1 MTLIPA
7 KVAGVEEII
16 VVSPTPSG
24 ERNDMVL
31 AALHLAEADRVFTLG
46 GAQAVAALAYGTQS
60 VPRVDKIV
68 GPGNAFVAAA
78 KKQVFGQVGID
89 MIAGPSEVLVI
100 ADGTT
105 KVEWSVL
112 DLFSQAEHDASA
124 QAILISTDRGF
135 LQQAA
140 QMIKRMLP
148 TMQRADIIRESLN
161 TRGALIYCE
170 DREQALA
177 VANRVAA
184 EHLELAVADPDP
196 WVDGLRHA
204 GAIFIGPH
212 TGETFGD
219 YMAGPSH
226 VLPTFG
232 TARFASPLGVYD
244 FQKRS
249 SLIRMSRSAAESLS
263 AQTDLLATSE
273 GLEAHALAAR
283 VRGSGSSE

>member
-1 MTLIPA
+1 M
-7 KVAGVEEII
+7 
-16 VVSPTPSG
+16 
-24 ERNDMVL
+24 
-31 AALHLAEADRVFTLG
+31 
-46 GAQAVAALAYGTQS
+46 
-60 VPRVDKIV
+60 
-68 GPGNAFVAAA
+68 
-78 KKQVFGQVGID
+78 
-89 MIAGPSEVLVI
+89 I

-204 GAIFIGPH
+204 GPFSSARTPVRLLAI
-212 TGETFGD
+212 TWQD
-219 YMAGPSH
+219 
-226 VLPTFG
+226 LPTCCQ
-232 TARFASPLGVYD
+232 P
-244 FQKRS
+244 
-249 SLIRMSRSAAESLS
+249 SALRVLHRHWACM
-263 AQTDLLATSE
+263 TSKNAV
-273 GLEAHALAAR
+273 L
-283 VRGSGSSE
+283 